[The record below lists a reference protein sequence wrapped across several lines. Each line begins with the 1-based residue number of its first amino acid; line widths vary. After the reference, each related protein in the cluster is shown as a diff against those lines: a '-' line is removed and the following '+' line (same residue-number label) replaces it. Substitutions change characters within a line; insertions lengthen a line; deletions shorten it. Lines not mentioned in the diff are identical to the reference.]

1 MSEIV
6 AKPSAREP
14 TILNP
19 APPTLTPP
27 RRAPAGDPRQKSLR
41 LRRSGRSRDVV
52 PSTDIRRRVFDL
64 RDSYE
69 PEALIGRPSEFA
81 ACAGRMRRANLAA
94 ESARLQ
100 NEPRRA
106 RAGWRSGKG
115 REPVQA
121 QLSLAAVWLSAQRR
135 WGLFRRL
142 PDERQSPET
151 RSSANVS
158 LTT

>member
-106 RAGWRSGKG
+106 RRGLAIRERTRAGSSTVESCCRLAVGAASMGTLPATAG
-115 REPVQA
+115 RTA
-121 QLSLAAVWLSAQRR
+121 KSR
-135 WGLFRRL
+135 
-142 PDERQSPET
+142 D
-151 RSSANVS
+151 
-158 LTT
+158 